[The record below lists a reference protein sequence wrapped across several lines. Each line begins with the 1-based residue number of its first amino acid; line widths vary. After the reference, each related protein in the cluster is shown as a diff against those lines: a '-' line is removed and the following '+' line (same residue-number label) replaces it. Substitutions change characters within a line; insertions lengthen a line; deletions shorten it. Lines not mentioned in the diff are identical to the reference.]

1 MKTIVLLN
9 LNSYLGGGEVLVVR
23 LAEQLKLKG
32 QPYKV
37 ICLWDSYIHKECIK
51 NQLQWECWPI
61 SNDSIL
67 YMNRKE
73 KKRVFLFMEQTLSG
87 IENPFVYTFC
97 FRDVYN
103 VLYLKGKIQKK
114 LYIGTGI
121 YHPDDTKYVA
131 TRTIYAKRNRDI
143 NRCILQQ
150 YCDNNSAVFMS
161 ERCHESSCVA
171 GDDYPLIPLPITKAK
186 TYDTIRQ
193 EKHKKI
199 LWIGRLVGFK
209 LPAIMEI
216 IRFVEVNP
224 YYSLTILGYGTEEKR
239 IKGYIRKK
247 RLKNVTLIG
256 KTDPAKLPD
265 IIRSNDIGY
274 VMGTSIL
281 ECAAWGIPVVKA
293 AIMPRKMAAKRNDI
307 CIGIFGE
314 VRNYDMGEVDLTDKS
329 AVYSLRDC
337 IEKIQNNY
345 DAYCRMTNQFVKE
358 FDIQAIIDKYIKL
371 WEYSEFLLNDMSV
384 EFPHISG
391 IRFFLKRV
399 LYKKILLRLNN

>member
-1 MKTIVLLN
+1 MKTILLFN

-37 ICLWDSYIHKECIK
+37 ICLLDSYIHKECIK

-61 SNDSIL
+61 PNDSVL
-67 YMNRKE
+67 YMNREE
-73 KKRVFLFMEQTLSG
+73 KKRILLFMEQTLSG

-97 FRDVYN
+97 FREVYN
-103 VLYLKGKIQKK
+103 IAYLTWKVQME

-121 YHPDDTKYVA
+121 YHPDDTKYVS
-131 TRTIYAKRNRDI
+131 TRTIYGKKNRRI
-143 NRCILQQ
+143 NRGLLQQ
-150 YCDNNSAVFMS
+150 YCDNDSAVFMS
-161 ERCHESSCVA
+161 ERCHESSCVI
-171 GDDYPLIPLPITKAK
+171 GDDYPLIPLPITR
-186 TYDTIRQ
+186 TQSYDIMGR
-193 EKHKKI
+193 ENHNRI
-199 LWIGRLVGFK
+199 LWIGRLVSFK

-216 IRFVEVNP
+216 IRFVEENP
-224 YYSLTILGYGTEEKR
+224 RFSLTILGYGTEEKR

-247 RLKNVTLIG
+247 RLKNVTMIG

-329 AVYSLRDC
+329 GVYSLQDC
-337 IEKIQNNY
+337 IEKIEKKY

-371 WEYSEFLLNDMSV
+371 WEHSEFLLNDISV

-391 IRFFLKRV
+391 IRFFLKRI
-399 LYKKILLRLNN
+399 LYKKILSRLNN